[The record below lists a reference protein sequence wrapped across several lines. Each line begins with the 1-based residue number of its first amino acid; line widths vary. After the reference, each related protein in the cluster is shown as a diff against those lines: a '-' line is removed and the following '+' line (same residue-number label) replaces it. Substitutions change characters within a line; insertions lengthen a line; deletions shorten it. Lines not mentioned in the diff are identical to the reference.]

1 MGRPLDRAREALR
14 SRDFR
19 LLLACRLISQLAD
32 GVFQAYLIDRVVFL
46 SVESGTAVAVAK
58 AFALLVIPFSLV
70 GPATGVVIDRWSRR
84 RILAVT
90 PLVRAAAA
98 LGLLLAAGGSAQ
110 WPLYLLALVVV
121 SLNRFYLATAGA
133 VMPSLVPDEDL
144 LVGNSLS
151 AAAGTVLTFVGLV
164 AGTQLADTLG
174 TRGLL
179 AITLVCW
186 PVSTLFAVR
195 IRARLQA
202 SRPERRLSSELRRV
216 TGELVRGARRLAAT
230 PPALAS
236 ITSVSFD
243 QFLIGLITVLSV
255 VVFKNEF
262 RQGVA
267 SYGRI
272 VGAGGV
278 GVLVGSI
285 TVGWFEGRLAK
296 PQIMSLAFALVGA
309 ICLAGSVHIAG
320 PSIILISFTLG
331 LTYPWRKVPADTIV
345 QESIP
350 DRYRGRVFALYDMTF
365 SLPRVI
371 AAALAI
377 LLIPHLSS
385 GLYVAVVGAAYLLW
399 APLPPRWIRRPRW
412 VDLRFYAGARADEV
426 PRAVV
431 IGGEEEPVEVLRS
444 WHEELAGAGGS
455 ARRRRFRL
463 QTADGSQL
471 EVAREDGQ
479 DRWLVERELL
489 ADLEGSGGQ
498 RKAANRDGGQ

>member
-1 MGRPLDRAREALR
+1 MGRTLGRAREALR

-19 LLLACRLISQLAD
+19 FLLSGRLLSQLAD

-98 LGLLLAAGGSAQ
+98 LGVLLAAGEKANWS
-110 WPLYLLALVVV
+110 LYLLALVVV

-186 PVSTLFAVR
+186 PLSTLFAAA
-195 IRARLQA
+195 IGDRLQA
-202 SRPERRLSSELRRV
+202 SRPEGRLRDDLRRV

-230 PPALAS
+230 PAALGS

-278 GVLVGSI
+278 GVLVGSM

-296 PQIMSLAFALVGA
+296 PQIMSLAFALAGA
-309 ICLAGSVHIAG
+309 ICLAGSVHVAG

-331 LTYPWRKVPADTIV
+331 LTYPWRKVPADTMV
-345 QESIP
+345 QEAIP
-350 DRYRGRVFALYDMTF
+350 DRYRGRVFALYDMMF

-371 AAALAI
+371 SAALAI

-385 GLYVAVVGAAYLLW
+385 GVYVAIVGAAYLLW
-399 APLPPRWIRRPRW
+399 APVPPRWVRRRRR
-412 VDLRFYAGARADEV
+412 VDLRFYSGARADEV

-431 IGGEEEPVEVLRS
+431 IGGEEEPVDVLGS
-444 WHEELAGAGGS
+444 WREELADGPAPT
-455 ARRRRFRL
+455 RRWRFRL
-463 QTADGSQL
+463 RTADGSQL

-489 ADLEGSGGQ
+489 ADLGGSEGQ
-498 RKAANRDGGQ
+498 RNAASRESGQ

>member
-1 MGRPLDRAREALR
+1 MGRSLDRVRDALA
-14 SRDFR
+14 STDFR
-19 LLLACRLISQLAD
+19 FLLGGRLVSQLGD
-32 GVFQAYLIDRVVFL
+32 GIFQAYLIDRVVFL
-46 SVESGTAVAVAK
+46 SAENGTAVAVAK

-70 GPATGVVIDRWSRR
+70 GPATGVIIDRWSRR

-90 PLVRAAAA
+90 PLVRALAA
-98 LGLLLAAGGSAQ
+98 LGLLFVSGQGTE
-110 WPLYLLALVVV
+110 WPLYALALVVV

-133 VMPSLVPDEDL
+133 VMPSLVPDKDL

-151 AAAGTVLTFVGLV
+151 AATGTVLTFVGLV
-164 AGTQLADTLG
+164 GGTQLANAIG

-179 AITLVCW
+179 AITVVCW
-186 PVSTLFAVR
+186 PLSSFLAIR
-195 IRARLQA
+195 IRNRLQA
-202 SRPERRLSSELRRV
+202 SRPDERLGAELRRV
-216 TGELVRGARRLAAT
+216 AGELVRGARRLAAT
-230 PPALAS
+230 PAALGS

-278 GVLVGSI
+278 GVLVGSA
-285 TVGWFEGRLAK
+285 TVGWSEGRLTK
-296 PQIMSLAFALVGA
+296 PQIMSVAFALAGA
-309 ICLAGSVHIAG
+309 VCLLGSIRIVG

-331 LTYPWRKVPADTIV
+331 LTYPWRKVPADTMV

-350 DRYRGRVFALYDMTF
+350 DRYRGRVFALYDMMF

-371 AAALAI
+371 SAALAI
-377 LLIPHLSS
+377 LLIQHLSS
-385 GLYVAVVGAAYLLW
+385 GVYVAIVGAAYLLW
-399 APLPPRWIRRPRW
+399 APVPPRWVRRPRW

-431 IGGEEEPVEVLRS
+431 IGGEEQPVKALGAWNEQVAITRS
-444 WHEELAGAGGS
+444 
-455 ARRRRFRL
+455 RRQRFQL
-463 QTADGSQL
+463 QAADGSLL
-471 EVAREDGQ
+471 EVAKESAQSRWRVLAEVPADLAAEDGQ
-479 DRWLVERELL
+479 RN
-489 ADLEGSGGQ
+489 
-498 RKAANRDGGQ
+498 AASRDGGQ